1 MGIGSNYPLSYI
13 SLKMSI
19 LETYSIKNE
28 ANVHLLKYF
37 KKFEG
42 QIQCQNEKIKAFDSS
57 LATNILT

>member
-1 MGIGSNYPLSYI
+1 
-13 SLKMSI
+13 MSI